1 MSIVNDIV
9 DLISKQDERINWDDY
24 FISIA
29 FLISSRSSC
38 NRLHVGCVIVKD
50 TRIISVGYN
59 GFLPRELLII
69 QELLMVMNNQQFM
82 QNRTVFLI
90 VQREVYL

>member
-50 TRIISVGYN
+50 TTNYKCWI
-59 GFLPRELLII
+59 
-69 QELLMVMNNQQFM
+69 
-82 QNRTVFLI
+82 
-90 VQREVYL
+90 

>member
-59 GFLPRELLII
+59 GFLPGALII